1 MYSAQAQLADAY
13 ITGGQGAEA
22 RFIAEDLVAREPW
35 DRANIERFRRA
46 LVLLGEPDPD
56 GVIAERLSGQSPFM
70 STDVSLKGEELPPF
84 EVVTELSTISEDS
97 ASDASNAMDLTSAL
111 DGVSANDPQAAA
123 GGDLE
128 LTDIRAMVGDG
139 DQAIT
144 AHSRSQSVEVDLSV
158 VLDGVTKPIV
168 TEQPSNAQPT
178 PPAAV
183 SDLDGVFAQMR
194 EESAR
199 RSSVGGADDEYKRA
213 IALIEAGQIDDAI
226 VALKTASK
234 APRLRFA
241 TAARLGRLFRDRGM
255 LPQSV
260 EWFER
265 AAESTAPSPDEG
277 HQLLY
282 ELAEALEAT
291 GETARALAICI
302 ELQAEAGNF
311 RDVAD
316 RVNRLAKVQTRG

>member
-1 MYSAQAQLADAY
+1 
-13 ITGGQGAEA
+13 
-22 RFIAEDLVAREPW
+22 
-35 DRANIERFRRA
+35 
-46 LVLLGEPDPD
+46 
-56 GVIAERLSGQSPFM
+56 M

-84 EVVTELSTISEDS
+84 ELLTESSSSPADS
-97 ASDASNAMDLTSAL
+97 SSDASDGTDLTSAL
-111 DGVSANDPQAAA
+111 EAASAA
-123 GGDLE
+123 GEPMAAGADLE
-128 LTDIRAMVGDG
+128 LSDIRAIVGDA

-158 VLDGVTKPIV
+158 VLDGAAKPVV
-168 TEQPSNAQPT
+168 TEQAADARDASP
-178 PPAAV
+178 AV

-199 RSSVGGADDEYKRA
+199 RSSVGGAEDEYKRA
-213 IALIEAGQIDDAI
+213 IALIEAGQIDEAI
-226 VALKTASK
+226 VALKAASK

-241 TAARLGRLFRDRGM
+241 TSARLGRLFRDRGM

-260 EWFER
+260 DWFER
-265 AAESTAPSPDEG
+265 AAETSAPSPDEG

-302 ELQAEAGNF
+302 ELQAEAGDF

>member
-1 MYSAQAQLADAY
+1 MLGGVKPVIAEPSAQA
-13 ITGGQGAEA
+13 
-22 RFIAEDLVAREPW
+22 
-35 DRANIERFRRA
+35 
-46 LVLLGEPDPD
+46 GETAP
-56 GVIAERLSGQSPFM
+56 
-70 STDVSLKGEELPPF
+70 
-84 EVVTELSTISEDS
+84 
-97 ASDASNAMDLTSAL
+97 
-111 DGVSANDPQAAA
+111 AA
-123 GGDLE
+123 G
-128 LTDIRAMVGDG
+128 
-139 DQAIT
+139 
-144 AHSRSQSVEVDLSV
+144 
-158 VLDGVTKPIV
+158 
-168 TEQPSNAQPT
+168 
-178 PPAAV
+178 

-199 RSSVGGADDEYKRA
+199 RSSTGGADDEYKRA
-213 IALIEAGQIDDAI
+213 NALIEAGQIEEAI
-226 VALKTASK
+226 VALKSASK

-241 TAARLGRLFRDRGM
+241 TASRLGRLFRDRGM

-265 AAESTAPSPDEG
+265 AAESSAPSPDEG

-311 RDVAD
+311 RDVAE